1 MFSFKEIEP
10 FLGTG
15 YRIIGNKNLIAFDK
29 VLPINQADEFSLS
42 WLKPSVDN
50 SEEIIEASKSKII
63 LCAQE
68 KHFPLIDNKVLIQV
82 HNPRLVYLRIVKGL
96 FVQKTVYGIHPSAII
111 SKDAVIS
118 DKVYIGPNTV
128 IEKCIIGENVIIH
141 GNCFLF
147 DKVTIGNNVTIM
159 PNTTIGGVGFG
170 YERNEAG
177 EFELFPHL
185 GGVIIEDDV
194 DIGANTAI
202 DRGTLANTIIG
213 SGTKID
219 NLVHISHNVNI
230 GKNCAII
237 AHAMIG
243 GSTIIGDDSWV
254 APTTSIRDGLNI
266 GKNTVVGLGAV
277 VLKNIPDNEVWF
289 GNPAAFKVKK

>member
-1 MFSFKEIEP
+1 MFSYKEIEP
-10 FLGTG
+10 FLDASHKITG
-15 YRIIGNKNLIAFDK
+15 NTELIAFDN
-29 VLPINQADEFSLS
+29 VMTIDQANEFSLS
-42 WLKPSVDN
+42 WLKLSADN
-50 SEEIIEASKSKII
+50 QEEVIKISRSKVI
-63 LCAQE
+63 LCALE
-68 KHFPLIDNKVLIQV
+68 KDFQHIDNKVLIQV
-82 HNPRLVYLRIVKGL
+82 HNPRLVYLRIVKEL
-96 FVQKTVYGIHPSAII
+96 FVKEMGYGIHPSAVINR
-111 SKDAVIS
+111 DAKIS

-128 IEKCIIGENVIIH
+128 IGKCVIGENVIIH

-170 YERNEAG
+170 YERNETG

-185 GGVIIEDDV
+185 GGVIIEDNV
-194 DIGANTAI
+194 DIGANTSI
-202 DRGTLANTIIG
+202 DRGTLANTEIG
-213 SGTKID
+213 RGTKID
-219 NLVHISHNVNI
+219 NLVHISHNVKI

-243 GSTIIGDDSWV
+243 GSTVIGDNSWV

-277 VLKNIPDNEVWF
+277 VLKNIPDNEIWF
-289 GNPAAFKVKK
+289 GNPAASRLKR

>member
-1 MFSFKEIEP
+1 MFSFEEIEP

-15 YRIIGNKNLIAFDK
+15 YRITGNKNLIAFDK
-29 VLPINQADEFSLS
+29 VLPINQADKFSLS
-42 WLKPSVDN
+42 WLKPTADN
-50 SEEIIEASKSKII
+50 PEEIIAASKSRII
-63 LCAQE
+63 LCALE
-68 KHFPLIDNKVLIQV
+68 KDIHPADNKVLIQV
-82 HNPRLVYLRIVKGL
+82 DNPRLIYLRIVKGL

-111 SKDAVIS
+111 NREAVIS

-128 IEKCIIGENVIIH
+128 IEKCIIGDNVIIH

-170 YERNEAG
+170 YERNEVG
-177 EFELFPHL
+177 EFEFFPHL
-185 GGVIIEDDV
+185 GGVIIEDNV

-202 DRGTLANTIIG
+202 DRGTLANTVIG

-219 NLVHISHNVNI
+219 NLVHISHNVTI

-254 APTTSIRDGLNI
+254 APTTSIRDGLHI
-266 GKNTVVGLGAV
+266 GKNTVIGLGAV
-277 VLKNIPDNEVWF
+277 VLKNIPDNEIWF
-289 GNPAAFKVKK
+289 GNPAASKLKK